1 MAYTQYE
8 WQFNNSNEID
18 IIYAGN
24 YGAKGEKRSKKK
36 KATPE
41 QIKKQ
46 NQRNRENKMRRLIK
60 ANFEAGDLWCTLKYP
75 AGTRKSV
82 DEVQDDLRKFLVKL
96 RRRYKKIEFQLK
108 FVYRIELGSQGGI
121 HTHIL
126 VNRVPDADVIIQK
139 LWTHGRVNW
148 TSTYD
153 AGGFQSLAEYIVK
166 EPEEIEGQLSMF
178 DTADRGK
185 LIKYGCSRNLV
196 RPEPVK
202 KTYSRRTVRKIVEN
216 GPKPKPGYYIDK
228 NTIRIGINP
237 YTGYSYIHYIEYK
250 LKKLLRKGEE
260 DAGQGLYRKHAAR
273 TAKAHRHI

>member
-8 WQFNNSNEID
+8 WQFNDSNEID

-24 YGAKGEKRSKKK
+24 YGAKGEKRAKKK

-60 ANFEAGDLWCTLKYP
+60 ANFVEGDLWCTLKYP
-75 AGTRKSV
+75 AGTRKRV
-82 DEVQDDLRKFLVKL
+82 DEVKEDFKKFYRNL
-96 RRRYKKIEFQLK
+96 RRSYKKMGLPLK
-108 FVYRIELGSQGGI
+108 FIYRIELGSQGGL
-121 HTHIL
+121 HVHLL
-126 VNRVPDADVIIQK
+126 VNRAPDADVIIQK

-153 AGGFQSLAEYIVK
+153 EGGFKSLAEYIVK

-178 DTADRGK
+178 DDAERGK
-185 LIKYGCSRNLV
+185 LIKYGSSRNLV

-202 KTYSRRTVRKIVEN
+202 KTYSRRTVRKIVDN

-228 NTIRIGINP
+228 NSIRIGINP

-250 LKKLLRKGEE
+250 LKKLQRKGEE
-260 DAGQGLYRKHAAR
+260 DAGQDLY
-273 TAKAHRHI
+273 